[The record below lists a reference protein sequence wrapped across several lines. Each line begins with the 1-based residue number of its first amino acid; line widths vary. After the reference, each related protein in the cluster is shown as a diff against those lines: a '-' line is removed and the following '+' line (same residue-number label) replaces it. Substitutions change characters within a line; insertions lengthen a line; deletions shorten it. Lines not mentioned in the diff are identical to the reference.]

1 MFFFYIILNLF
12 LGGTLGLFT
21 GMSLLS
27 VFEVAFWLVRFFTL
41 PFRRSVDQ
49 K

>member
-1 MFFFYIILNLF
+1 MSIFLI

-27 VFEVAFWLVRFFTL
+27 MFELAIWLKNLFCTFFSMGAAK
-41 PFRRSVDQ
+41 FENRA
-49 K
+49 